1 MAIRQLSRKA
11 AGMERYHVIGG
22 YLRLDPEGTVTSY
35 ADAQRALAALQAQV
49 QAKDAEIAE
58 LKEKGR
64 LFCCETCH
72 TDKWIKCEKGDPL
85 AIESWSGEVQS
96 WWKCGYC
103 ALTRDNARLREC
115 MEKAHAYIRDHRHG
129 KAQAMLF
136 DGLEKW
142 KQTAL
147 AEGQAHI
154 PDASNMAYAETV
166 ESVTTW
172 ANETF
177 GQATVYAQ
185 IQRAKQELDELL
197 ELMVVEDGRTDN
209 GKKLAE
215 EAADVCICLYRVIGT
230 LDPEAINKKMAINRA
245 RKWKVDGH
253 GCAQHVKEP
262 S

>member
-1 MAIRQLSRKA
+1 MGK
-11 AGMERYHVIGG
+11 
-22 YLRLDPEGTVTSY
+22 PEGHYSLFRVPFQID
-35 ADAQRALAALQAQV
+35 ADGDCTRCGL
-49 QAKDAEIAE
+49 KIEPDEETME
-58 LKEKGR
+58 LHECPPG
-64 LFCCETCH
+64 FMQ
-72 TDKWIKCEKGDPL
+72 P
-85 AIESWSGEVQS
+85 SMSGS
-96 WWKCGYC
+96 K
-103 ALTRDNARLREC
+103 
-115 MEKAHAYIRDHRHG
+115 
-129 KAQAMLF
+129 
-136 DGLEKW
+136 
-142 KQTAL
+142 
-147 AEGQAHI
+147 GQAHI